1 MSQSSL
7 GKGQVPWAASA
18 LLPMGGP
25 GAGHLGSLGLLPEME
40 QGSLVLSQEGSSILT
55 DQLLTECVAMQGIP
69 G

>member
-25 GAGHLGSLGLLPEME
+25 GAGHLHSLGFLCEVERESGVTRPH
-40 QGSLVLSQEGSSILT
+40 
-55 DQLLTECVAMQGIP
+55 
-69 G
+69 